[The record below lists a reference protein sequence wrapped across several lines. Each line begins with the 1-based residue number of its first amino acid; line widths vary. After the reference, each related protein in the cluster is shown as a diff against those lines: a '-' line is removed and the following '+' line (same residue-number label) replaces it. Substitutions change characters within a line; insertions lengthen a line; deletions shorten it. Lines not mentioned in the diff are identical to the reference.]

1 MPPPQ
6 MNHKMPIIPVIIEQH
21 TEDAAFNWLLRDRAV
36 FEQHSNL
43 ADLVQ
48 IDDRIEANI
57 DGLRI
62 AGDEGWEICREALEI
77 GEPGETFTAGVLS
90 FESKIPDRRDT
101 LLAAVESEIEL
112 QRALVSAL
120 GWIDFDRV
128 AEPARQ
134 LLGAELP
141 FLRLIGLSAYAVHR
155 QDPGPTLA
163 KLISDEDLAVRV
175 RALKAVGELGRSD
188 LLALTLDHLVNS
200 VDKSR
205 FYAAWSASI
214 LGVTSGVTTLR
225 TIAETESPYSERAC
239 RLAVRKMTPD
249 DATLWLDKL
258 RTLPAQT
265 RLAVSGFGALGDPA
279 AIPWLMGQMQVP
291 ELARPAGEAFS
302 MITGVDL
309 AYENLEGEMP
319 EGFEAGPTENPEDE
333 DVAMD
338 PDEDLPWPN
347 PQLIQDWWHK
357 NKSNFKSGDR
367 YLCGETIS
375 QKQCQHVLRHGYQRQ
390 RAASALELYM
400 MKPGQPL
407 FNVKAPGFRQQKLL
421 GLK

>member
-1 MPPPQ
+1 MSTQ
-6 MNHKMPIIPVIIEQH
+6 RVTHSMPIIPVIIEQH
-21 TEDAAFNWLLRDRAV
+21 TENAAFNWLLRNNAV
-36 FEQHSNL
+36 SAPHYDLSDL
-43 ADLVQ
+43 AQL
-48 IDDRIEANI
+48 DDRVEANI

-77 GEPGETFTAGVLS
+77 GEPGETFTAGVLA
-90 FESKIPDRRDT
+90 FEYKIPDRMDA
-101 LLAAVESEIEL
+101 LLASVEKERGL

-128 AEPARQ
+128 SEPARK

-155 QDPGPTLA
+155 QDPVPILA
-163 KLISDEDLAVRV
+163 KLISDEDSIVRA

-188 LLALTLDHLVNS
+188 LLALTLDHLMDS
-200 VDKSR
+200 DDKSR

-214 LGVTSGVTTLR
+214 LGVTSGVTALR
-225 TIAETESPYSERAC
+225 TMAETESPYSERAC
-239 RLAVRKMTPD
+239 TLAVRKMTPG
-249 DATLWLDKL
+249 DATLWLEKRRKL
-258 RTLPAQT
+258 PEKT
-265 RLAVSGFGALGDPA
+265 RLAIVGFGALGDPA
-279 AIPWLMGQMQVP
+279 AIPRLMGQMQSP

-309 AYENLEGEMP
+309 AYQNLEGEMP
-319 EGFEAGPTENPEDE
+319 EGFEPGPTENPEDE

-347 PQLIQDWWHK
+347 PQLIQEWWHK
-357 NKSNFKSGDR
+357 NKSNFKSGVR

-375 QKQCQHVLRHGYQRQ
+375 EKQCQHVLRNGYQRQ
-390 RAASALELYM
+390 RAASAIELSI

-407 FNVKAPGFRQQKLL
+407 FNVNAPGFRQQELL
-421 GLK
+421 GLN